1 MDEFSTA
8 RPQHLRNEGGGG
20 WTIAAVLVVLLLI
33 VAIIGLGST
42 GGAPP
47 ADATSTATGEA
58 ASQPAPV
65 ATE

>member
-1 MDEFSTA
+1 MDEFSTS

-20 WTIAAVLVVLLLI
+20 WTIAAVLVVLLLV

-47 ADATSTATGEA
+47 ADSTATA
-58 ASQPAPV
+58 PAVQPAPV